1 MSADKTCTVKLHHC
15 KVSFLSTKAD
25 IIGALESGGE
35 TDAGITERYNAESD
49 TGTDDADLEL
59 IHLYFLKYIRFIIL
73 HIILSKGYRPYS
85 EHFLCK
91 LLILINISLSLCF
104 ADSYSRISAGRK
116 SCDGP
121 PVFLSIKYEPCT
133 YWLPDCLF
141 YKNYL
146 IFRQDKL
153 LTVRF
158 PERRRNSRQPSGS
171 CPGCRNSPST
181 VWFDLTYNHK
191 IR

>member
-1 MSADKTCTVKLHHC
+1 MKSFLTLDSDYKADKGGRGVGRLLWLKAFR
-15 KVSFLSTKAD
+15 KVNVSSIYK
-25 IIGALESGGE
+25 
-35 TDAGITERYNAESD
+35 
-49 TGTDDADLEL
+49 
-59 IHLYFLKYIRFIIL
+59 LKYIRFIIL

-133 YWLPDCLF
+133 YWLSDCLF